1 MPRSPQVASFGE
13 SRRRATD
20 PIRVAVAIRVYAD
33 LQDGGLDIQGVLAG
47 ELTTAYVAHAL
58 SIGTNVRIHALAADG
73 STLDRVR
80 VLE

>member
-33 LQDGGLDIQGVLAG
+33 LQDGGLDIQDVPAG

-58 SIGTNVRIHALAADG
+58 SIGTNVRVHALAADG
-73 STLDRVR
+73 STLDIVRVR
-80 VLE
+80 G

>member
-33 LQDGGLDIQGVLAG
+33 LQDGGLDIQDVPAG
-47 ELTTAYVAHAL
+47 ELTTVYTDRAL
-58 SIGTNVRIHALAADG
+58 AIGTNVRIHALAADG